1 MKLSFNILLASLAV
15 LACTSCNFLDVAPAK
30 RADLSDAMKNKSAV
44 ENWAFG
50 NYETVHVTNPIAFT
64 NYEGST
70 DEYVTPDAWNEH
82 NRQTVAYGKLN
93 ATNISDEYWRR
104 FYGSI
109 GNVHLFLREL
119 ENQNPPFLTE
129 DDKAL
134 YVANSNF
141 LKGYYYFKALSLF
154 GPCPKVD
161 SYQPTDTPK
170 EEFPGRYHFDYM
182 VDYVCDLLD
191 LAMNTPQFPA
201 GYTLDETYGRG
212 NKTVCAALKS
222 RMLLYA
228 ASPLW
233 NGDFPYP
240 SWSNTSFETP
250 GYGKELVSKEFS
262 LDKWVRAK
270 EAAEEAIKI
279 ATTEGQRKLMDI
291 ADIKSM
297 MDNDKLK
304 PEDLYIPESMFES
317 EEGEEGEEN
326 TAARQEFLQRVML
339 MRYVAASDEEMGNKE
354 LIFTVNN
361 QTTSDIAFASLP
373 RNVIENNNGEWF
385 SGFCG
390 ISPTLEMVEAFYT
403 VNGKLPAKDPD
414 FPDES
419 QWLTSANI
427 PDRTDIIKLNVN
439 REPRFYAW
447 ILYDGCDVGPVLVD
461 GKPLTLDLKRT
472 DKSGYDSKPSLR
484 DQNQTGYLNNKFT
497 PVDTRWTGN
506 SNSVDYFPAPLIR
519 LAELYLNLAECC
531 AELYMNTGDAAEL
544 DEALT
549 NLNIIRRRAGVPE
562 LKTADCTEDMTI
574 RDWVR
579 AERRIELF
587 MEGHRYYDLRRWRI
601 ADEDLE
607 EGARTGLNSFVS
619 RKPNL
624 TFSEFNQRV
633 EVDGDYCWYD
643 RMYLLPLH
651 QNEVYNNP
659 QMVQA
664 PGY

>member
-1 MKLSFNILLASLAV
+1 MKRSFNILLTSFAALVCA
-15 LACTSCNFLDVAPAK
+15 SCNFLDVAPAK

-44 ENWAFG
+44 ENWVYG
-50 NYETVHVTNPIAFT
+50 NYETIVVTNPILFS
-64 NYEGST
+64 NYEGSA
-70 DEYVTPDAWNEH
+70 DEYVTPDAWTEH
-82 NRQTVAYGKLN
+82 ARQALAYGKLN
-93 ATNISDEYWRR
+93 ATNMSDDYWRR
-104 FYGSI
+104 LYGSI
-109 GNVHLFLREL
+109 GNIHLFLREL

-134 YVANSNF
+134 YVANTHF
-141 LKGYYYFKALSLF
+141 LKGYYYFKILSLF

-161 SYQPTDTPK
+161 EYQPTDTPK

-182 VDYVCDLLD
+182 VDYVCEQLD
-191 LAMNTPQFPA
+191 LASNTPQFPA
-201 GYTLDETYGRG
+201 GYTLDESYGRG

-233 NGDFPYP
+233 NGSFPYP

-262 LDKWVRAK
+262 LDKWRRAK
-270 EAAEEAIKI
+270 TAAEEAIRI
-279 ATTEGQRKLMDI
+279 ATTDGARKLMDI
-291 ADIKSM
+291 SDIESM
-297 MDNDKLK
+297 MSNDKLS
-304 PEDLYIPESMFES
+304 PEDIYIPESMFEGD
-317 EEGEEGEEN
+317 E
-326 TAARQEFLQRVML
+326 AAKEEFLQRVML
-339 MRYVAASDEEMGNKE
+339 MRYVTASDEVNGNHE
-354 LIFTVNN
+354 LIFTINN
-361 QTTSDIAFASLP
+361 DAVSTVSYASLP
-373 RNVIENNNGEWF
+373 RNIIKNNNGEWY
-385 SGFCG
+385 SGYCG
-390 ISPTLEMVEAFYT
+390 VSPTLEMVESFYT
-403 VNGKLPAKDPD
+403 INGKLPADDPD
-414 FPDES
+414 FSSES
-419 QWLTSANI
+419 DWLTSANI
-427 PDRTDIIKLNVN
+427 PGRDEIIRLNVD

-447 ILYDGCDVGPVLVD
+447 ILYDGCDVGPVLAD
-461 GKPLTLDLKRT
+461 GSPLRLDLKST
-472 DKSGYDSKPSLR
+472 DKSGYVNNPSLR

-497 PVDTRWTGN
+497 APSTRFTGN
-506 SNSVDYFPAPLIR
+506 SNRVANFPAPMIR

-562 LKTADCTEDMTI
+562 LSTGDCTDEMSI

-579 AERRIELF
+579 AERKIELF
-587 MEGHRYYDLRRWRI
+587 MEGHRYYDLRRWCI
-601 ADEDLE
+601 AEDHLK
-607 EGARTGLNSFVS
+607 EGARTGLNSFVG
-619 RKPNL
+619 RITNP
-624 TFSEFNQRV
+624 TFSQFNQRV